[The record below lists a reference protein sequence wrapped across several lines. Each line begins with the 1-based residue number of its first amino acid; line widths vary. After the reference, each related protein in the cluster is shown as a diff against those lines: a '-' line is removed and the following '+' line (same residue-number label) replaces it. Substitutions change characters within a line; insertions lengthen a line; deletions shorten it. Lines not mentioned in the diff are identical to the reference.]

1 MVEGRGLGREGGA
14 EGLWGGP
21 YVRLVRHGNSRT
33 HFSTFLQ
40 PLLAGR
46 VQPRVPTCARPCP
59 APPKKNPENLP
70 GGRSEWLFTV
80 VTHYTA
86 SGSLLSCFLAE
97 GRNSEKIR
105 DAFFVRKPQISKVI
119 LDKGVSLEVKTT
131 TTLTEQARR
140 IVSGFL
146 NAV

>member
-1 MVEGRGLGREGGA
+1 MELKGCGGGLMSDWCGMETA
-14 EGLWGGP
+14 EP
-21 YVRLVRHGNSRT
+21 TSPHFCSRC
-33 HFSTFLQ
+33 S
-40 PLLAGR
+40 LAECSQESPRALDR
-46 VQPRVPTCARPCP
+46 VQP
-59 APPKKNPENLP
+59 PPKNPENLP